1 MAHKDKGHY
10 AAKHPDETSIDER
23 IAGLIRQKALNNV
36 ITCADAISI
45 AEVNGI
51 SMKDV
56 GVNLDLL
63 EMRISFCQ
71 MGLFGF
77 SPDKRI
83 VKAAVTFALELQQA
97 IQAQLLD
104 GKLSCENAW
113 KIADQLSLPRMAVSE
128 ACEALKIKIKP
139 CQLGAF

>member
-1 MAHKDKGHY
+1 MAHQDKGHY
-10 AAKHPDETSIDER
+10 AAKHPDTTTLDER
-23 IAGLIRQKALNNV
+23 IAGLIREKAQNNV
-36 ITCADAISI
+36 ITCADATSI
-45 AEVNGI
+45 AQANGI
-51 SMKDV
+51 SMKEV

-83 VKAAVTFALELQQA
+83 VKAAATIAVELQKLIEEHLQE
-97 IQAQLLD
+97 
-104 GKLSCENAW
+104 GKLSCRNAW
-113 KIADQLSLPRMAVSE
+113 KIADELHLSRMTVSE

>member
-1 MAHKDKGHY
+1 MAHQDKGHY
-10 AAKHPDETSIDER
+10 AAKHSEGTPLDER
-23 IAGLIRQKALNNV
+23 IAGLIREKARDQV
-36 ITCADAISI
+36 ITCADATSI
-45 AEVNGI
+45 AEVIGKP
-51 SMKDV
+51 MKEV

-83 VKAAVTFALELQQA
+83 VKAAAVIAPELQKA
-97 IQAQLLD
+97 IEAHLLE

-113 KIADQLSLPRMAVSE
+113 KIADQFDLPRMTVSE

>member
-1 MAHKDKGHY
+1 MAHQDKGHY
-10 AAKHPDETSIDER
+10 AAKHSEETQIDEQ
-23 IAGLIRQKALNNV
+23 IARLIGQKAKENV

-45 AEVNGI
+45 AGATGKTIPE
-51 SMKDV
+51 V
-56 GVNLDLL
+56 GVTLDLL
-63 EMRISFCQ
+63 ETRISFCQ

-83 VKAAVTFALELQQA
+83 VKAAATVEGALQNA
-97 IQAQLLD
+97 IESKLHN
-104 GKLSCENAW
+104 GKLSCEQSW
-113 KIADQLSLPRMAVSE
+113 LIADAFNLPRMAVSE

>member
-1 MAHKDKGHY
+1 MAHQDKGHY
-10 AAKHPDETSIDER
+10 AAKHPDTTTVDER
-23 IAGLIRQKALNNV
+23 IAGLIRQKAQNSI
-36 ITCADAISI
+36 ITCADATLI
-45 AEVNGI
+45 AQANGI
-51 SMKDV
+51 SMKEV

-83 VKAAVTFALELQQA
+83 VKAAEKVDAKLEKAIKAKLQ
-97 IQAQLLD
+97 D
-104 GKLSCENAW
+104 GRLSCKNSW
-113 KIADQLSLPRMAVSE
+113 KLADQLGLPRMTVSE
-128 ACEALKIKIKP
+128 ACEALNIKIKP

>member
-1 MAHKDKGHY
+1 MAHQDKGHY
-10 AAKHPDETSIDER
+10 AAKHPDLTPINEK
-23 IAGLIRQKALNNV
+23 IAGLIKQKAINNV
-36 ITCADAISI
+36 ITCADATSI
-45 AEVNGI
+45 AEVAGI
-51 SMKDV
+51 SMKEV

-83 VKAAVTFALELQQA
+83 VKAAEKVDAALQKAIEENLQ
-97 IQAQLLD
+97 D
-104 GKLSCENAW
+104 GRLSCENSW
-113 KIADQLSLPRMAVSE
+113 KIADQLGLPRMSVSE
-128 ACEALKIKIKP
+128 TCEALKIKIKP

>member
-1 MAHKDKGHY
+1 MAHQDKGHY
-10 AAKHPDETSIDER
+10 AAKHPEETQIDER
-23 IAGLIRQKALNNV
+23 IAGLIREKARDQV
-36 ITCADAISI
+36 ITCADATSI
-45 AEVNGI
+45 AEVTGKTMEEVGI
-51 SMKDV
+51 
-56 GVNLDLL
+56 NLDLQ

-83 VKAAVTFALELQQA
+83 VKAAEKVDSILQTA
-97 IQAQLLD
+97 IEEKLHD
-104 GKLSCENAW
+104 GRLSCENSW
-113 KIADQLSLPRMAVSE
+113 KIADQLNLPRMSVSE

>member
-1 MAHKDKGHY
+1 MAHQDKGHY
-10 AAKHPDETSIDER
+10 AAKHAEETQIDER
-23 IAGLIRQKALNNV
+23 IAGLIRAKALNNV
-36 ITCADAISI
+36 ITCADATSI
-45 AEVNGI
+45 AEVTGNP
-51 SMKDV
+51 MKEV

-83 VKAAVTFALELQQA
+83 VKAATTISPALQKA
-97 IQAQLLD
+97 IETHLLE
-104 GKLSCENAW
+104 GKLSCEKAW
-113 KIADQLSLPRMAVSE
+113 KIAEQLNLPRMTVSE